1 MRVLFDHCVPAPL
14 RRSLSAHDV
23 KLTSEV
29 GWQGL
34 MNGDLIA
41 QAEAAGFNLL
51 ISTDQNIR
59 YQQAVTGRSI
69 AILVLCKQ
77 NWPELQPH
85 VALVSRTVDEMRPGA
100 YHEISFD

>member
-1 MRVLFDHCVPAPL
+1 VRILFDHCVPAPL
-14 RRSLSAHDV
+14 RRSLAAHEV
-23 KLTSEV
+23 KLTSEM

-34 MNGDLIA
+34 MNGDLLV

-59 YQQAVTGRSI
+59 YQQTVTGRSI
-69 AILVLCKQ
+69 AILVLLKQ

-85 VALVSRTVDEMRPGA
+85 VAAVSRAVNEVRPGS
-100 YHEISFD
+100 YHEISFG